1 MSSEKARLNPLARI
15 VNRPH
20 LCRGLRIHHPDSPGE
35 RDDLQNPLRRLCRAW
50 IGLRWRW
57 RWEPATRTW
66 PHALRVLRCLLTS
79 EVLWRRVGLRGHRS

>member
-15 VNRPH
+15 VYGPYFGR
-20 LCRGLRIHHPDSPGE
+20 CRWIHHPDSPGE
-35 RDDLQNPLRRLCRAW
+35 RDDLPQNPLRLCRAW

-57 RWEPATRTW
+57 RWKPPTRTW